1 MEPAIGD
8 RSMPKKLWP
17 ALFIYLL
24 SLLLATASAAQE
36 IKPGLIV
43 QGTVSQVLELL
54 DNETISKAD
63 RKERIYKIVGEQIN
77 FPGMSR
83 RILAINWKKAT
94 DEQKQRFE
102 SLFRL
107 ELLNTYWE
115 RINNYNDEKVEY
127 VTGMIEGNRFA
138 TVDTVIISDEIQ
150 IPITYRME
158 LVDEKWMAYDF
169 LIESLSLVTR
179 YRTEYRNII
188 KTHGLDGLLM
198 KMENK
203 LKGDESTD

>member
-1 MEPAIGD
+1 MCAGTGG
-8 RSMPKKLWP
+8 RSMPKIQLH
-17 ALFIYLL
+17 I
-24 SLLLATASAAQE
+24 LLAISLFMTLAMPLSAQE

-43 QGTVSQVLELL
+43 QETVGKVLSLL
-54 DNETISKAD
+54 QDDTISDTD
-63 RKERIYKIVGEQIN
+63 RKEKIYAIVGEQIN
-77 FPGMSR
+77 FSGMSR

-94 DEQKQRFE
+94 EEQKESFE

-107 ELLNTYWE
+107 ILLNTYWD
-115 RINNYNDEKVEY
+115 RINNYNGEKVEY

-138 TVDTVIISDEIQ
+138 TVDTVIISNEIQ

-188 KTHGLDGLLM
+188 KTNGMDGLLLQ
-198 KMENK
+198 MEEK
-203 LKGDESTD
+203 VKRYEDS

>member
-1 MEPAIGD
+1 MSPGIGD
-8 RSMPKKLWP
+8 RSMPKQLIP
-17 ALFIYLL
+17 PLLIYLL
-24 SLLLATASAAQE
+24 STFLVFPVLAEE

-43 QGTVSQVLELL
+43 KDTVSQVLEILE
-54 DNETISKAD
+54 DEKISESA
-63 RKERIYKIVGEQIN
+63 RKEMIYNIVGGQIN
-77 FPGMSR
+77 FSGMSR

-94 DEQKQRFE
+94 EEQKQQFE
-102 SLFRL
+102 SLFKAI
-107 ELLNTYWE
+107 LLNTYWE
-115 RINNYNDEKVEY
+115 RIHNYNGEKVEY

-188 KTHGLDGLLM
+188 KTHGMEGLLEQ
-198 KMENK
+198 MESRVKKNEF
-203 LKGDESTD
+203 G

>member
-1 MEPAIGD
+1 MCAGTGG
-8 RSMPKKLWP
+8 RSMPKIQLHI
-17 ALFIYLL
+17 LFAFSLFMTLAMPL
-24 SLLLATASAAQE
+24 SAQE

-43 QGTVSQVLELL
+43 QETVGKVLGLL
-54 DNETISKAD
+54 QDDTISDTD
-63 RKERIYKIVGEQIN
+63 RKEKIYAIVGEQIN
-77 FPGMSR
+77 FSGMSR

-94 DEQKQRFE
+94 EEQKDSFE

-107 ELLNTYWE
+107 ILLNTYWD
-115 RINNYNDEKVEY
+115 RINNYNGEKVEY

-138 TVDTVIISDEIQ
+138 TVDTVIISNEIQ

-188 KTHGLDGLLM
+188 KTNGMDGLLLQ
-198 KMENK
+198 MEEK
-203 LKGDESTD
+203 VKRYEDS

>member
-1 MEPAIGD
+1 MCAGTGG
-8 RSMPKKLWP
+8 RSMPKIQLH
-17 ALFIYLL
+17 I
-24 SLLLATASAAQE
+24 LLAISLFMTLAMPLSAQE

-43 QGTVSQVLELL
+43 QETVGKVLGLL
-54 DNETISKAD
+54 QDDTISDTD
-63 RKERIYKIVGEQIN
+63 RKEKIYAIVGEQIN
-77 FPGMSR
+77 FSGMSR

-94 DEQKQRFE
+94 EEQKESFE

-107 ELLNTYWE
+107 ILLNTYWD
-115 RINNYNDEKVEY
+115 RINNYNGEKVEY

-138 TVDTVIISDEIQ
+138 TVDTVIISNEIQ

-188 KTHGLDGLLM
+188 KTNGMDGLLLQ
-198 KMENK
+198 MEEK
-203 LKGDESTD
+203 VKRYEDS

>member
-1 MEPAIGD
+1 
-8 RSMPKKLWP
+8 MPKIQLHIVL
-17 ALFIYLL
+17 AVFLL
-24 SLLLATASAAQE
+24 MTLAMPLSAQE
-36 IKPGLIV
+36 LKPGLIV
-43 QGTVSQVLELL
+43 QETVGKVLGLL
-54 DNETISKAD
+54 QDDTISDTGRREK
-63 RKERIYKIVGEQIN
+63 IYAIVGEQIN
-77 FPGMSR
+77 FSGMSR

-94 DEQKQRFE
+94 VEQKDSFE

-107 ELLNTYWE
+107 TLLNTYWD
-115 RINNYNDEKVEY
+115 RINNYNGEKVEY

-188 KTHGLDGLLM
+188 KTDGMDGLLLQ
-198 KMENK
+198 MEEK
-203 LKGDESTD
+203 LRKYEDS